1 MRRQL
6 HGFSMQGNMR
16 RHTSRNA
23 WLQKFWQSLIFAGY
37 SLGHQF
43 PDISYARSHI
53 PEGLGLEAGP
63 LDGKND
69 LYIYI
74 YVYTWIL
81 VVPGEERA
89 EEGATTRE
97 KVDREICVPEPMYL
111 SLRI

>member
-1 MRRQL
+1 MEK
-6 HGFSMQGNMR
+6 M
-16 RHTSRNA
+16 
-23 WLQKFWQSLIFAGY
+23 I
-37 SLGHQF
+37 
-43 PDISYARSHI
+43 
-53 PEGLGLEAGP
+53 
-63 LDGKND
+63 
-69 LYIYI
+69 YIYI